1 MKMWRIVLGIF
12 LLLSG
17 LYWLVPQLS
26 FLAQGILMG
35 VLAIIAAVL
44 VLMDR

>member
-1 MKMWRIVLGIF
+1 MKAWRIVLGIF

-17 LYWLVPQLS
+17 LYWIAPQIS
-26 FLAQGILMG
+26 FPAQGILMG

-44 VLMDR
+44 ILMDR